1 MIYDVYD
8 YNFLRLCGLCRY
20 FPKDLQERYKS
31 EMLGVNVY
39 KNLQEFKMIKQQS
52 NKQSFKLTRQGKAFL
67 AEMGYSF
74 PEDVKTSINR
84 QSYGVKINNAKWVS
98 LLHIAGINVFCRN
111 LQELAGIEVGYIS
124 THLLRDDSNRK
135 SLAETKFLGLLKIRD
150 TVYIPYY
157 VESADDW
164 ILQRFDRQMYEMF
177 INELEG
183 VKHVGH
189 ILLGE
194 TLEELSEYVIKPN
207 RSEKLPRGRI
217 PFSEALERFEGD
229 TVFMPLNTL
238 GVLQM
243 QFLKN
248 SRNNMRFVKM
258 LDYDAVS
265 LPAYSLFHCEK
276 PNGTP
281 IFIACDGNISKLK
294 KALCQAEKAGYK
306 FNPNIFALNKEQEDF
321 IVNYIEKTTG
331 KYYVCHRLTER
342 IVKNKLFENLDTP
355 IQRQAVEKDGVTFP
369 VKVLKR

>member
-31 EMLGVNVY
+31 EMLGVNIY

-67 AEMGYSF
+67 AEMGYTF

-84 QSYGVKINNAKWVS
+84 QSYGAKINNAKWVS
-98 LLHIAGINVFCRN
+98 LLHLVGINVFCRN
-111 LQELAGIEVGYIS
+111 LQELAGMDVGYIS

-135 SLAETKFLGLLKIRD
+135 PLAETKFLGLLKIGD
-150 TVYIPYY
+150 TVFIPYY
-157 VESADDW
+157 VENADDW

-177 INELEG
+177 IDELEG

-194 TLEELSEYVIKPN
+194 TLEELGEYVINAKE
-207 RSEKLPRGRI
+207 SEKLPRGKIR
-217 PFSEALERFEGD
+217 FSEALERFEGD
-229 TVFMPLNTL
+229 IVFMPLNTL

-248 SRNNMRFVKM
+248 GRNIVRFVKM

-265 LPAYSLFHCEK
+265 SPAYSLFHCEK
-276 PNGTP
+276 LNGTP
-281 IFIACDGNISKLK
+281 IFIACDGNMSKLK
-294 KALCQAEKAGYK
+294 RALLQAEKAGYN
-306 FNPNIFALNKEQEDF
+306 FRPNIFALNDVQESF
-321 IVNYIEKTTG
+321 IENYIEKTTG
-331 KYYVCHRLTER
+331 EYYVFHSL
-342 IVKNKLFENLDTP
+342 
-355 IQRQAVEKDGVTFP
+355 
-369 VKVLKR
+369 

>member
-67 AEMGYSF
+67 AEMGYTF

-84 QSYGVKINNAKWVS
+84 QSYKTNIDNAKWVS
-98 LLHIAGINVFCRN
+98 LLHLAGINVFCRN
-111 LQELAGIEVGYIS
+111 IKELAGMEVGYIS
-124 THLLRDDSNRK
+124 THMLRDDSNK
-135 SLAETKFLGLLKIRD
+135 KALAGTKFLGLLKIGD

-164 ILQRFDRQMYEMF
+164 VLQRFDRQMYMMF

-183 VKHVGH
+183 VKNVSH

-194 TLEELSEYVIKPN
+194 TLEELSEYVIN
-207 RSEKLPRGRI
+207 VEERERLTRGRTR
-217 PFSEALERFEGD
+217 FSEALEEFEGD

-248 SRNNMRFVKM
+248 SRNNIRLAKV
-258 LDYDAVS
+258 LDYDGIS
-265 LPAYSLFHCEK
+265 SPIYSLFHCEK
-276 PNGTP
+276 LNGTP
-281 IFIACDGNISKLK
+281 IFIACDGNVSKLK
-294 KALCQAEKAGYK
+294 RALQQAEKSNSK
-306 FNPNIFALNKEQEDF
+306 VIPNVFLINDVQGSFIRNYVEKITNKYCTFQW
-321 IVNYIEKTTG
+321 
-331 KYYVCHRLTER
+331 LTER
-342 IVKNKLFENLDTP
+342 IIKNLLFKNLDTS
-355 IQRQAVEKDGVTFP
+355 IKRQAVEKDGNTFLVMP
-369 VKVLKR
+369 LKR

>member
-20 FPKDLQERYKS
+20 FPKNLQERYKS

-67 AEMGYSF
+67 AEMGYTF

-84 QSYGVKINNAKWVS
+84 QSYHAKINNAKWVS
-98 LLHIAGINVFCRN
+98 LLHLAGINVFCRN
-111 LQELAGIEVGYIS
+111 LQELAGMEVGYIS

-135 SLAETKFLGLLKIRD
+135 PLAETKFLGLLKIRD

-157 VESADDW
+157 VEGADDW
-164 ILQRFDRQMYEMF
+164 ILQRFDRQMYTMF
-177 INELEG
+177 VNELEG
-183 VKHVGH
+183 IKHVSH

-194 TLEELSEYVIKPN
+194 TLEELSEYVINTKEG
-207 RSEKLPRGRI
+207 EKLPHGRI
-217 PFSEALERFEGD
+217 RFSEALERFEGD

-248 SRNNMRFVKM
+248 SRNNMRFAKV
-258 LDYDAVS
+258 LDYDGIS
-265 LPAYSLFHCEK
+265 SPNYNLFHCEK

-294 KALCQAEKAGYK
+294 RALHQAEKAGYK
-306 FNPNIFALNKEQEDF
+306 FKPNVFALNDVQESF
-321 IVNYIEKTTG
+321 IQNYIEKTTG
-331 KYYVCHRLTER
+331 VYYVFHSLTER
-342 IVKNKLFENLDTP
+342 IVKNKLFENLDMP
-355 IQRQAVEKDGVTFP
+355 FQRQAVEKDGVTFP
-369 VKVLKR
+369 VKPLK

>member
-20 FPKDLQERYKS
+20 FPKDLQERYNS
-31 EMLGVNVY
+31 EMLGINVY

-67 AEMGYSF
+67 AEMGYTF

-84 QSYGVKINNAKWVS
+84 QSYQAKINNAKWVS
-98 LLHIAGINVFCRN
+98 LLHLAGINVFCRN
-111 LQELAGIEVGYIS
+111 LQDLARMEAGYIS
-124 THLLRDDSNRK
+124 THLLRDDNNRK
-135 SLAETKFLGLLKIRD
+135 PLAETKFLGLLKIRD

-207 RSEKLPRGRI
+207 RGEKLPRGRI
-217 PFSEALERFEGD
+217 RFSEALERFEGD

-258 LDYDAVS
+258 LDYDAIS
-265 LPAYSLFHCEK
+265 SPNYNLFHCEK

-281 IFIACDGNISKLK
+281 IFIACDGNMSKLK
-294 KALCQAEKAGYK
+294 RALHQAEKAGYK
-306 FNPNIFALNKEQEDF
+306 FNPNIFALNKEQENF

-331 KYYVCHRLTER
+331 KYYICHCLTER
-342 IVKNKLFENLDTP
+342 IVKNKLFENLDSP
-355 IQRQAVEKDGVTFP
+355 FQRQAVQKDGVTFP
-369 VKVLKR
+369 VKVLK